1 MRFFVSLAL
10 ALFVALAAQAQGS
23 TTTDEDSGLTI
34 RLRPIDEAS
43 VRIVGVGGTRLVAFD
58 GRSGSSRIVGIP
70 DARHGTG
77 VVVGPGLIATARHVI
92 ESADFLAVIFPGETE
107 PVAARVLY
115 VDPFHDVAILRV
127 ERETTTS
134 VPVPERAPVLSL
146 SQRLSASGYPI
157 EIRERYPAAVSGELS
172 RQRNDGRLQLAMSV
186 NPGNSGGPVIDE
198 SGRLIGIVSA
208 RGDTSRGVEGIA
220 IVEPARFVAV
230 ALEAVADMAPRPWTE
245 QERLLA
251 RIVTALA
258 RVENDRPSYEQTELE
273 TIRRAAAE
281 VTTGEAAMMVAALA
295 WNMHIA
301 LLEARRKRDVNQLSP
316 EDRSSAEG
324 LLEVARDLAGRARDR
339 TPYLIRTYP
348 IMRAITAASGQ
359 SWVPSRE

>member
-186 NPGNSGGPVIDE
+186 NPGNSGGP
-198 SGRLIGIVSA
+198 LFNA
-208 RGDTSRGVEGIA
+208 RGEVIGVACAGFTSFNGLAFGIPAQDLRDFLVNHNAYLYDPSQPQNGVKYLDPPYQPES
-220 IVEPARFVAV
+220 P
-230 ALEAVADMAPRPWTE
+230 
-245 QERLLA
+245 
-251 RIVTALA
+251 
-258 RVENDRPSYEQTELE
+258 PSE
-273 TIRRAAAE
+273 T
-281 VTTGEAAMMVAALA
+281 
-295 WNMHIA
+295 
-301 LLEARRKRDVNQLSP
+301 D
-316 EDRSSAEG
+316 
-324 LLEVARDLAGRARDR
+324 
-339 TPYLIRTYP
+339 
-348 IMRAITAASGQ
+348 
-359 SWVPSRE
+359 